1 MAMREFRSMM
11 PLLEVTGSLAV
22 MEEAQSKSD
31 GPCINI
37 PGTFI
42 STKSI
47 TLNYNIEPHLDD
59 DNAPGELSSIR
70 WWDYCSTPVVA
81 GRFLLS
87 PYLCTRPTNGSIL
100 LLQPAVMWH
109 GGQQVLSPT
118 NVEAGEGRYGTA
130 LFRKPEVQQLLES
143 KFRTQPWRKGS
154 AAIDVGDEP
163 MEEGLPK
170 NGQQW
175 RHQMLSVQGAWGSV
189 GGRIELPPGTLLPQ

>member
-1 MAMREFRSMM
+1 MAMREFRKML
-11 PLLEVTGSLAV
+11 PLLEETGCLDV
-22 MEEAQSKSD
+22 MEEAQSKSN

-70 WWDYCSTPVVA
+70 WWDYCPTPVVA

-87 PYLCTRPTNGSIL
+87 PYLCTRPTNGSLL

-109 GGQQVLSPT
+109 GGRQVLSAT

-130 LFRKPEVQQLLES
+130 LFRKPEVQDILES
-143 KFRTQPWRKGS
+143 KFKTRPWLKS
-154 AAIDVGDEP
+154 YAAIEVGDEP

-170 NGQQW
+170 NGAEW
-175 RHQMLSVQGAWGSV
+175 RAQMLGVQGAWGATE
-189 GGRIELPPGTLLPQ
+189 GRIELPLGTLLPR